1 MEERTMKL
9 ANRILALLAVVSI
22 TIAGACSNLTAPDF
36 NNPGVDQLE
45 GAPTR
50 AAVAAAATGLLIG
63 ARDGISEFNGYVSHT
78 GVVGREAYNLRGDDA
93 RFVTQLLTNTLDPGA
108 RALGGAMWNERYA
121 NIRSSNIVLNALD
134 ALTDVPPDGMTPA
147 EKEAAR
153 GFAKTMQAHD
163 LLLAINSRDTN
174 GAPIDVDQSLDAP
187 PAPIASKDQ
196 VFQRVVDLLE
206 QARGHLQAGGDAFP
220 FPLSPGFDGF
230 DTPASFLQFNRALL
244 ARVEV
249 YRMNF
254 AAALTALD
262 GSFVSTAAPLDL
274 GVFHTFLTGSG
285 DQTNGLVDANLFV
298 HPAVET
304 DAELQPDGQLDRR
317 FLEKTNEVAVKR
329 LQDLESDIQFQPLWP
344 SPSTSV
350 PIIRNEELILLRAE
364 ANIGLGN
371 IGPAADDINFIR
383 VNSGGLAARDD
394 IDAGNALDELLDQK
408 RYSLLFEGGH
418 RWIDM
423 RRYGR
428 LDELPLDRPGDAI
441 VEAWPLPIAETLPR

>member
-1 MEERTMKL
+1 MKQ

-22 TIAGACSNLTAPDF
+22 TIASACTNLTAPDF

-45 GAPTR
+45 GAPSR

-108 RALGGAMWNERYA
+108 RALGGAMWTERYA

-134 ALTDVPPDGMTPA
+134 PLSDAPPEGMTPA
-147 EKEAAR
+147 EKEATR

-163 LLLAINSRDTN
+163 LLLVINSRDTN
-174 GAPIDVDQSLDAP
+174 G
-187 PAPIASKDQ
+187 
-196 VFQRVVDLLE
+196 
-206 QARGHLQAGGDAFP
+206 ARGHLQAGGDAFP

-230 DTPASFLQFNRALL
+230 DTPGSFLQFNRALL

-249 YRMNF
+249 YRMNYG
-254 AAALTALD
+254 AALTAL
-262 GSFVSTAAPLDL
+262 GESFVSRAAPLDL
-274 GVFHTFLTGSG
+274 GVYHTFLTGSG

-298 HPAVET
+298 HPAVEA
-304 DAELQPDGQLDRR
+304 DAEMQPGGALDQR
-317 FLEKTNEVAVKR
+317 FLDKTNEVAVKR
-329 LQDLESDIQFQPLWP
+329 LQDLESDLQFQPLWS
-344 SPSTSV
+344 SPSTPV

-383 VNSGGLAARDD
+383 VNSGGLDSRGD
-394 IDAGNALDELLDQK
+394 IDASNALDELLDQK

>member
-1 MEERTMKL
+1 
-9 ANRILALLAVVSI
+9 
-22 TIAGACSNLTAPDF
+22 
-36 NNPGVDQLE
+36 
-45 GAPTR
+45 
-50 AAVAAAATGLLIG
+50 
-63 ARDGISEFNGYVSHT
+63 
-78 GVVGREAYNLRGDDA
+78 
-93 RFVTQLLTNTLDPGA
+93 LLTNTLDPGA
-108 RALGGAMWNERYA
+108 RALGGALWNERYA
-121 NIRSSNIVLNALD
+121 NIRSGNIVLNALD
-134 ALTDVPPDGMTPA
+134 ALSDAPPEGMTPA
-147 EKEAAR
+147 EKEATR
-153 GFAKTMQAHD
+153 GFAKTIQAHD

-174 GAPIDVDQSLDAP
+174 GAPIDVDQSVDAP
-187 PAPIASKDQ
+187 PAPIASKEQ
-196 VFQRVVDLLE
+196 VFQRIVDLLE

-220 FPLSPGFDGF
+220 FPLSPGLDGF
-230 DTPASFLQFNRALL
+230 DTPSSFLQFNRALL

-249 YRMNF
+249 YRMNYG
-254 AAALTALD
+254 AALTALD

-274 GVFHTFLTGSG
+274 GVFHAFSTGPG

-298 HPAVET
+298 HPSVET

-329 LQDLESDIQFQPLWP
+329 LQDLESDVQFQPLWP

-364 ANIGLGN
+364 ANVGLGN
-371 IGPAADDINFIR
+371 IGAAADDINFIR
-383 VNSGGLAARDD
+383 VNSGGLAARAD
-394 IDAGNALDELLDQK
+394 IDSGNALDELLDQK

-423 RRYGR
+423 RRYNK